1 MTSVYLKRW
10 TFWKILNI
18 LLVISTLLTSVP
30 CTVFAVTC
38 PTDAEEMADKQLVEN
53 HVFGE
58 TMVSTGYKM
67 KISEAG
73 IDMIKDFEGY
83 TPYAE
88 WDYSQWT
95 YGYGSRAEYEGQY
108 ISESDAAQLLKDIM
122 YKYEN
127 SVNAF
132 AKEYSIN
139 FNQNQFDA
147 LVSFTY
153 NLGEIIGRSILTK
166 TAP

>member
-1 MTSVYLKRW
+1 MAQVLNKIHIKLICFLLILSMMLPCAPVITFATSNSHDEAK
-10 TFWKILNI
+10 
-18 LLVISTLLTSVP
+18 
-30 CTVFAVTC
+30 
-38 PTDAEEMADKQLVEN
+38 DKQMAQGN
-53 HVFGE
+53 VFGQ
-58 TMVSTGYKM
+58 TMVSTNYKM
-67 KISEAG
+67 KTSEAG
-73 IDMIKDFEGY
+73 FDMIKDFEGY

-139 FNQNQFDA
+139 FNQNQ
-147 LVSFTY
+147 LIV
-153 NLGEIIGRSILTK
+153 
-166 TAP
+166 